1 MRCELTDVSLRKL
14 TLRNNQRLGSNNTI
28 KSTVHRV
35 RSPATLARSND
46 KFPTMIPA
54 RYSIPYV
61 SLNSIR
67 HIEFNDRI
75 IGKRQFCGAVCVHVD
90 LIWCVAYSKFY
101 RTCRLLLTASLGLG
115 RKKTLRC
122 ILQYRCVDP
131 NRL

>member
-14 TLRNNQRLGSNNTI
+14 TLRNNKRLGSNNTI

-75 IGKRQFCGAVCVHVD
+75 IGKRQFCGAVCVQRGLDMV
-90 LIWCVAYSKFY
+90 C
-101 RTCRLLLTASLGLG
+101 CLLEVL
-115 RKKTLRC
+115 
-122 ILQYRCVDP
+122 
-131 NRL
+131 